1 MTIFKNLWKDESG
14 ASAAE
19 YALIL
24 AIVGTGIAIA
34 AGTLG
39 GAISDSMDKATACI
53 KDGPGGTQ
61 GDQTCPTAEE

>member
-1 MTIFKNLWKDESG
+1 MKTFIKLLKDQSG

-34 AGTLG
+34 AVVLG
-39 GAISDSMDKATACI
+39 GTISNAMNQASNCINSAT
-53 KDGPGGTQ
+53 
-61 GDQTCPTAEE
+61 TAGC